1 MDWFLRFP
9 TSRIHHLE
17 CFDSDH
23 KPILL
28 ISDAEQKRFYRKG
41 HSFRF
46 EAMWVKDKNCGEVV
60 KDSWASLDD
69 TNPIRNLL
77 RKITSYQDNLQTWNR
92 VIFGHVRATL
102 AKKLKDLSF
111 AEKAGLYSTDPA

>member
-1 MDWFLRFP
+1 
-9 TSRIHHLE
+9 
-17 CFDSDH
+17 
-23 KPILL
+23 
-28 ISDAEQKRFYRKG
+28 
-41 HSFRF
+41 
-46 EAMWVKDKNCGEVV
+46 MWVKDKNCGEVV

-69 TNPIRNLL
+69 TNPVRNLL

-92 VIFGHVRATL
+92 VIFGHVGATL